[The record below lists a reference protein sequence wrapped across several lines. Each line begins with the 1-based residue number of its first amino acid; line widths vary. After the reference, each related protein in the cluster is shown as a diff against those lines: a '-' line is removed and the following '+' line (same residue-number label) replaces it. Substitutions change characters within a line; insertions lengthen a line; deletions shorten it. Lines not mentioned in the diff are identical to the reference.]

1 MAKQPKDTRS
11 VEQITR
17 DIDASRLRLAGD
29 VDELV
34 YRVHPK
40 EVARRAQEDAQ
51 VKFNQTMYDEGGQL
65 RGDRV
70 AMGLGGAGATVFTL
84 GLLRR
89 LFHKG

>member
-1 MAKQPKDTRS
+1 VAKQSKDTRS

-51 VKFNQTMYDEGGQL
+51 VKFNQTMYDSDGAL
-65 RGDRV
+65 RGDLI
-70 AMGLGGAGATVFTL
+70 AKGLGGAGAATFGL

-89 LFHKG
+89 LFNKG

>member
-11 VEQITR
+11 VDQISR

-34 YRVHPK
+34 YRAHPK
-40 EVARRAQEDAQ
+40 ELARRAQEDAKI
-51 VKFNQTMYDEGGQL
+51 KFNDTMYDRDGQL
-65 RGDRV
+65 RGDLI
-70 AMGLGGAGATVFTL
+70 AKGMGGAGAATFTL